1 MVEEVMDLDYSN
13 SLYIEMNRPLQP
25 LWVTGV
31 LLCRV
36 NAPGTSPEH
45 ATPYRWPAVEV
56 TLFLFAGAH
65 VGKNSVNVELGDGV
79 LAFVAQEEVAGPAAI
94 HKSVLGQAACA
105 GRVFE
110 NVEGCFLICVAVGV
124 IEAHAMTGQVLQ
136 GGLAKMVRENV
147 AWRLARGCVAAPA
160 LSIIPSV
167 TSAGGIDVDGDQA
180 DVPAAQFGANAVDS
194 LAALGQRNVF
204 VFWNQEFGIET
215 EGGEGSHDTS
225 GDFPVVRPFEEAA
238 VRRALSCSF
247 PAVSVV
253 N

>member
-1 MVEEVMDLDYSN
+1 
-13 SLYIEMNRPLQP
+13 MNRPLQP

-31 LLCRV
+31 LLCRG
-36 NAPGTSPEH
+36 NYPGTSPER

-56 TLFLFAGAH
+56 TLTLFAGAH

-79 LAFVAQEEVAGPAAI
+79 LAFVAQEEVAGPAAV

-105 GRVFE
+105 GRVLE
-110 NVEGCFLICVAVGV
+110 NVEGCFLICVAIGI

-147 AWRLARGCVAAPA
+147 SLRLARGCVAAPA
-160 LSIIPSV
+160 LSFIPSV
-167 TSAGGIDVDGDQA
+167 TAAGGIHVDGDQT
-180 DVPAAQFGANAVDS
+180 DVQAAQFGANAVDS
-194 LAALGQRNVF
+194 AAALGQRQVF
-204 VFWNQEFGIET
+204 VFRNK
-215 EGGEGSHDTS
+215 EGSVEVLGLKGGHDS
-225 GDFPVVRPFEEAA
+225 PGNFPVVGPLEETA
-238 VRRALSCSF
+238 VRGALSCSF